1 MGDSG
6 ITYSILPHVGTF
18 CSISPRCRRRH
29 QPPRTRSSASS
40 PSRSLARLVVDNPS
54 LCVILCRPSGVRT
67 QPSRHRNDSDRCR
80 TLIAARIKKAPGSGA
95 SKKSATISG
104 SRCPRR
110 VDSILVRQGAELLSR
125 YGSDAARP
133 AAGLRN
139 GNVRQNCY
147 WRRLTLPI
155 SASG

>member
-29 QPPRTRSSASS
+29 QPPRTRWSASS
-40 PSRSLARLVVDNPS
+40 PSRSLARPVVDDPS

-67 QPSRHRNDSDRCR
+67 QPARHRNDSDRCR

-95 SKKSATISG
+95 SKKVSQP
-104 SRCPRR
+104 SR
-110 VDSILVRQGAELLSR
+110 DQGAL
-125 YGSDAARP
+125 DAPMLFQSCKA
-133 AAGLRN
+133 
-139 GNVRQNCY
+139 QNCY
-147 WRRLTLPI
+147 LAMAAMRPDPARGDTI
-155 SASG
+155 ATCGKIAIGAG

>member
-6 ITYSILPHVGTF
+6 MTFSILSHLGTF
-18 CSISPRCRRRH
+18 CSIPPRCRRRH
-29 QPPRTRSSASS
+29 QPPRTRWSASS
-40 PSRSLARLVVDNPS
+40 PSRSLARLVVDDPS

-67 QPSRHRNDSDRCR
+67 QPARHRNDSDRCR

-110 VDSILVRQGAELLSR
+110 VDTILVTKA
-125 YGSDAARP
+125 
-133 AAGLRN
+133 
-139 GNVRQNCY
+139 QNCY
-147 WRRLTLPI
+147 LAIAAIRPDLPQG
-155 SASG
+155 STMATCGRVASGAG